1 MISLWLTTGSNLS
14 IPNPYWKIFLMVKD
28 GIGDNKI
35 LAETF
40 LNICLGQQQQNSL
53 AADLLLDTAYGGLD
67 IRQVGRVAAQHGLSK
82 LGILILEKFYMTLE
96 AKEQKKFVVKQEA
109 KRSKLSEDSRYFYN
123 IPFFL
128 LCYLVRS
135 FVCLF

>member
-1 MISLWLTTGSNLS
+1 
-14 IPNPYWKIFLMVKD
+14 MVKD
-28 GIGDNKI
+28 GIGDNKT

-67 IRQVGRVAAQHGLSK
+67 IRQVGKVAAQHGLSK

-96 AKEQKKFVVKQEA
+96 AKDQKKFVAKQEA

-123 IPFFL
+123 ILFIFFL
-128 LCYLVRS
+128 LFYLVCS